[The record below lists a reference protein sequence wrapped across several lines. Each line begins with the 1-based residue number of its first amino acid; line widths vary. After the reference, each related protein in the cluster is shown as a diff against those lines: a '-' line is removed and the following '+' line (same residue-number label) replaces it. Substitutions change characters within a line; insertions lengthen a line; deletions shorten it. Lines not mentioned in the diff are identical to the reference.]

1 MRIVPFPADEPL
13 PGQEAWTTELEAALR
28 GELQGPAA
36 DAWRELRDDV
46 RSLAPTMTPAFEA
59 RLSEEL
65 ERRGALRPGP
75 VEAATATGDM
85 PTRRSRV
92 LARLRRGP
100 SSLAAHR
107 RAALGV
113 AVTAAAVL
121 LAVALIAGSP
131 GSGSGSAVPSAGPSD
146 RAGARFHGDNVQGTL
161 RAFKSASPSKSAGL
175 PAVAGKAYKEERA
188 LPLVAAPSSATS
200 SAGPAAAPAR
210 VQQLGASVTLGTT
223 PANVQA
229 ISDQVAQLTVREGG
243 YVQSSNVQVQQ
254 QGASEATLA
263 LRLPSARLSAALAAI
278 GRLAS
283 VRAENQSLQD
293 ITGSY
298 DSARQQLSDA
308 IAERQALLHAL
319 AAATTEG
326 QIDSLRERL
335 AQASAA
341 ISRAQAS
348 VDAVSR
354 RASTAEVEVAVLG
367 DTRAG
372 AEGLTLHK
380 GVHDAGRVLLVALIA
395 ILIASAVLVPLAL
408 VIAAFAGAL
417 GAWRRYRRERVLGA
431 A

>member
-1 MRIVPFPADEPL
+1 
-13 PGQEAWTTELEAALR
+13 
-28 GELQGPAA
+28 
-36 DAWRELRDDV
+36 
-46 RSLAPTMTPAFEA
+46 MTPAFEA

-131 GSGSGSAVPSAGPSD
+131 GSGSGSAVPSAASGERAHAVAHGDLKVYGEKGDELGPSE
-146 RAGARFHGDNVQGTL
+146 
-161 RAFKSASPSKSAGL
+161 SASSSGSA
-175 PAVAGKAYKEERA
+175 ASSERPVFSP
-188 LPLVAAPSSATS
+188 PLVAAPS

-243 YVQSSNVQVQQ
+243 YVQSTNVQVQQ

-417 GAWRRYRRERVLGA
+417 GAWRRSRRERVLGA